1 METLTRLASNSSSP
15 NPLFRLE
22 YEMDSLDVLFAF
34 EFSMAAELEDQTVS
48 YSTEI
53 SIGDHTYSLT
63 YLIYATP
70 E

>member
-1 METLTRLASNSSSP
+1 MH
-15 NPLFRLE
+15 
-22 YEMDSLDVLFAF
+22 SLDVLFAF
-34 EFSMAAELEDQTVS
+34 ELSMAAELEDQTVS

>member
-1 METLTRLASNSSSP
+1 
-15 NPLFRLE
+15 
-22 YEMDSLDVLFAF
+22 MDSLDVLFAF

-48 YSTEI
+48 YDTEV
-53 SIGDHTYSLT
+53 SIGSDTYSLT

>member
-1 METLTRLASNSSSP
+1 
-15 NPLFRLE
+15 
-22 YEMDSLDVLFAF
+22 MDSLDVLFAF
-34 EFSMAAELEDQTVS
+34 EFSMAAELEDQAVS

-53 SIGDHTYSLT
+53 SIGDHNYSLT